1 MDLEQLQKRIEW
13 LEGERRKDKAII
25 DTLEQRLANL
35 EAGLPDVQGRV
46 KELEAEV
53 ARLSTLGS
61 RFDQLDAAIL
71 QVRSE
76 FTRTIENIERLR
88 AEYNRD
94 MEKVRQDDLDTFN
107 RAIGELRKNIE
118 ILPELRKNLQ
128 ARVEE
133 DFRLSRLIEGLEV
146 KLVESRRSEEEY
158 HRAQKL
164 IEEAQRQETKR
175 MTDLQGEVSA
185 IRKRLEELRG
195 KVELLADGSRKLET
209 RLTEI
214 QSAESERRQAQTAFI
229 DKVNMMQVERERIW
243 KDWQSRFEA
252 IERLAQGLDS
262 QAQALDTTH
271 RAVKR
276 AQEAFEEIT
285 QKFERRINEITEMQ
299 RLTEERFR
307 QEWMTFRAD
316 DQKRW
321 TNYTLVQEE
330 QLRESA
336 RQNERIQDQLTAL
349 QDALQDI
356 NETLHNITL
365 ETQKRLQ
372 TLLALTHQWMEEY
385 DRTFGRS
392 S

>member
-25 DTLEQRLANL
+25 DTLEQRLASL
-35 EAGLPDVQGRV
+35 EAGLPDVQSKV
-46 KELEAEV
+46 KELEGEV
-53 ARLSTLGS
+53 SRLSTLS
-61 RFDQLDAAIL
+61 TRFDQIDAAIL

-158 HRAQKL
+158 RRAQKL
-164 IEEAQRQETKR
+164 IEEAQKQETKR

-195 KVELLADGSRKLET
+195 KVELLSDGSRKLET

-214 QSAESERRQAQTAFI
+214 QTAESERRQAQTAFI

-252 IERLAQGLDS
+252 IERLAQGLDT
-262 QAQALDTTH
+262 QAQALDSTH

-330 QLRESA
+330 QLRETA

-356 NETLHNITL
+356 NDTLHNITQ

-372 TLLALTHQWMEEY
+372 TLLALAHQWMEEY
-385 DRTFGRS
+385 DRTFGRGG
-392 S
+392 